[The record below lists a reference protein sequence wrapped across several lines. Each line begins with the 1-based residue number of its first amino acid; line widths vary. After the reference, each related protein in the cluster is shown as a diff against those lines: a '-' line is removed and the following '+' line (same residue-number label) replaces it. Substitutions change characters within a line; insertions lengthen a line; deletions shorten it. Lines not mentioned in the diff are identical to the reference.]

1 MHLTLGNAGARL
13 IALGIAVSTL
23 GFLSQ
28 SVLTAPRVYFA
39 MASDGLFFRAVA
51 RVNAKTH
58 VPVLAIVM
66 QSVLTLVIALSGS
79 YEKILNY
86 VVSIDFIFF
95 GLTGVSLFV
104 FRRRDGAAGGG
115 ISRAGASVDD
125 GALRGSVLAG
135 GDQYDLSSTRRTRRW
150 DWGFWRWACRY
161 ITGGRDKGKL
171 SVIDRKCRK

>member
-1 MHLTLGNAGARL
+1 MRLTLGNTGAKL

-51 RVNAKTH
+51 RVDAKTH

-95 GLTGVSLFV
+95 GLTGASLFV
-104 FRRRDGAAGGG
+104 FRRRDQEDHKGYRVPGHPYTTAVFVAACWLVVGNTIYRYPANTMLGLG
-115 ISRAGASVDD
+115 IL
-125 GALRGSVLAG
+125 ALGVPVYAL
-135 GDQYDLSSTRRTRRW
+135 
-150 DWGFWRWACRY
+150 WA
-161 ITGGRDKGKL
+161 
-171 SVIDRKCRK
+171 RKQL

>member
-1 MHLTLGNAGARL
+1 MFIAAA
-13 IALGIAVSTL
+13 IALLTL

-51 RVNAKTH
+51 RIDTRTH
-58 VPVLAIVM
+58 VPMLAIVM

-95 GLTGVSLFV
+95 GLTGASLFV
-104 FRRRDGAAGGG
+104 FRRRDGGERASDDAGYRVPGHPFTT
-115 ISRAGASVDD
+115 ALFVASC
-125 GALRGSVLAG
+125 
-135 GDQYDLSSTRRTRRW
+135 W
-150 DWGFWRWACRY
+150 
-161 ITGGRDKGKL
+161 
-171 SVIDRKCRK
+171 